1 MSVVLIF
8 REIERRWRDDHP
20 INVLAALM
28 TRSKFSHVELAIG
41 SSAGA
46 NGEMTNVLRIFNDNV
61 GVELA
66 QRTGT
71 GPTMH
76 YVQLGCSEE
85 NERRMLAFAREQKG
99 KPFDMPAMVRSII
112 YPRKTHYKSYFC
124 AELVAATLKEGRLLS
139 ATLNPGASTPQSL
152 YEHFSKI
159 GTATGNPYT
168 LRQISASISQKS
180 NVSRRIQ
187 DSLPPSLRALQ
198 SVRTRDDLQPLLG
211 GRSKKRSAPKLG
223 GRVELAIPPPTS
235 HAAPPSAHARAS
247 RAEMAIRNA
256 VRQYAA
262 REEHVQLSRPHSQAS
277 RPQEEKDRCR
287 SAPPA
292 MSRGRI

>member
-41 SSAGA
+41 SSAGE
-46 NGEMTNVLRIFNDNV
+46 NGEMTNVLRIFNDDV

-76 YVQLGCSEE
+76 YVQLGCSQE
-85 NERRMLAFAREQKG
+85 NERRMLAFATKQKG
-99 KPFDMPAMVRSII
+99 KPFDMPAMIRSIF
-112 YPRKTHYKSYFC
+112 YPRRTHYKSYFC
-124 AELVAATLKEGRLLS
+124 AELVAATLKEGQLLP

-152 YEHFSKI
+152 YAHFSKI

-168 LRQISASISQKS
+168 LRRISTTRSQKN
-180 NVSRRIQ
+180 NVPRRIQ
-187 DSLPPSLRALQ
+187 DALPQSLRALQ
-198 SVRTRDDLQPLLG
+198 GVRAREDLQPLLN
-211 GRSKKRSAPKLG
+211 GRSKERSAAQLPK
-223 GRVELAIPPPTS
+223 RIELARLPPTLPV
-235 HAAPPSAHARAS
+235 APPNAHAGAS

-256 VRQYAA
+256 VRQQAA
-262 REEHVQLSRPHSQAS
+262 RKEDVRLSGPHRELGRPMQPAS
-277 RPQEEKDRCR
+277 RCR

-292 MSRGRI
+292 VSRGRV